1 MATSVRALRTT
12 IEFKDTH
19 VPLFEKCSRRLNR
32 RSAAAVLLL
41 FGLFSMAPAQAAS
54 SMDMP
59 TEVNFLLGY
68 IEGSGCEF
76 QRNGTW
82 HNSHEAQLH
91 LRDKFN
97 YLVAW
102 KRVDT
107 AEQFIARAA
116 TESSITSRAYLVRC
130 KGGSTITSKKWLGDE
145 LLRLRNQP

>member
-12 IEFKDTH
+12 IEFKDTQ
-19 VPLFEKCSRRLNR
+19 VPSFEKCSRRLTR

-54 SMDMP
+54 GMDMP
-59 TEVNFLLGY
+59 MEVNFLLGY

-82 HNSHEAQLH
+82 HSAHEGQLH

-107 AEQFIARAA
+107 TEQFIERAA
-116 TESSITSRAYLVRC
+116 TESSITGRAYMVRC
-130 KGGSTITSKKWLGDE
+130 NGGPTITSKKWLGDE